1 MKTKTQISF
10 TVTAKLIS
18 TFVFAAPI
26 VQFLYFLDPKA
37 IICTCIAG
45 FVLELFGHHIVG
57 FLVTYLI
64 LVSEQKLFLFSEL
77 SDTELTESGVEDTES
92 LNTPDTLV
100 TTDNSKT
107 HDDED
112 EEAGETEKRY
122 IIEDKLSKRGE
133 KR

>member
-1 MKTKTQISF
+1 MASF
-10 TVTAKLIS
+10 
-18 TFVFAAPI
+18 
-26 VQFLYFLDPKA
+26 
-37 IICTCIAG
+37 
-45 FVLELFGHHIVG
+45 
-57 FLVTYLI
+57 
-64 LVSEQKLFLFSEL
+64 VSEQKFFWFSEL

-107 HDDED
+107 HHDED